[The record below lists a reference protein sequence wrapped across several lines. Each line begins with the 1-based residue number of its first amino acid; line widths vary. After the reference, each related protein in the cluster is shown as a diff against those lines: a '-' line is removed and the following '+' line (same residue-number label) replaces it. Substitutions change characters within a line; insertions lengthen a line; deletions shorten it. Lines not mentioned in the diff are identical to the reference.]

1 MRQRRM
7 PLLLSVML
15 LVLSPASGAWG
26 LPDLVP
32 WVARR
37 GVPAERG
44 GEIVIPLSVTV
55 QNRGTSAAG
64 LFKVSVEFEVVSG
77 GRPGLL
83 NSGGA
88 AFRVPGQRSVSYPV
102 TSAPL
107 PPGAPPA
114 STVTFTGEAVL
125 PASYSGTTIRLRAVA
140 DSTAGEEFADPA
152 GRVRESD
159 ETNNASPWAD
169 AVLSAG
175 TPDLRVWNQTPPLSF
190 SIEGEKIVEYRG
202 GREKFI
208 VTVINGGTAPS
219 GPFSVHAAYEMA
231 GGGTPGT
238 GTILPDPPE
247 AGRSAGLAPG
257 QKAVFDRI
265 VLKLPVSLAGARV
278 RFRLVIDPDNRVRES
293 DERNNAGPL
302 MPVSVLPVRTMRLPG
317 SLVLPVLGDRLR
329 GRIRLNNFAGP
340 TDDFQLDRE
349 PARRDDSF
357 ISIGEW
363 RTVFTPPFFHYG
375 SGATRSWYYLND
387 INADFGGP
395 RSLRFVS
402 GTGIAAGKIA
412 GKVIFETGGDYEI
425 RGWEYTRPNWYDSPP
440 DVDIVHMEISLSLRP
455 VIRNGRIS
463 YDQVTV
469 SPDIRITLH
478 GFWKFVDNAILS
490 RGIVDY
496 LRNMINTEVKRQLE
510 AALLLREVREAAESS
525 IEAAVRPTLDRLGVR
540 RLLSVRVEGDSLVAA
555 YE

>member
-1 MRQRRM
+1 MGQRRM
-7 PLLLSVML
+7 QLLLSLLL
-15 LVLSPASGAWG
+15 LVLSPGSPAWC

-37 GVPAERG
+37 GNPAERS

-55 QNRGTSAAG
+55 QNRGTTAAA
-64 LFKVSVEFEVVSG
+64 LFKVAVEFEVASG

-88 AFRVPGQRSVSYPV
+88 AFRVPGQRNSWYPMPA
-102 TSAPL
+102 APL
-107 PPGAPPA
+107 PSGAPPA

-125 PASYSGTTIRLRAVA
+125 PASYSGTTVRIRAVA

-159 ETNNASPWAD
+159 ETNNASPWVD

-190 SIEGEKIVEYRG
+190 SIEGEQIVEYRG
-202 GREKFI
+202 GREKFL

-219 GPFSVHAAYEMA
+219 GAFSVHVGYEA
-231 GGGTPGT
+231 VGGGAPGA

-265 VLKLPVSLAGARV
+265 TLKLPVSLAGARV
-278 RFRLVIDPDNRVRES
+278 RFRLIIDPDNRVRES
-293 DERNNAGPL
+293 DEANNAGPFT
-302 MPVSVLPVRTMRLPG
+302 PVFGLPVRTMRLPG

-363 RTVFTPPFFHYG
+363 RAVFTPPFFHYG

-402 GTGIAAGKIA
+402 GTGIASGRIAGKI
-412 GKVIFETGGDYEI
+412 IFETGGDYEI
-425 RGWEYTRPNWYDSPP
+425 RGWEYTWPYWYDSPP

-463 YDQVTV
+463 YDLVTV

-496 LRNMINTEVKRQLE
+496 LRNMINTEVKRQVE
-510 AALLLREVREAAESS
+510 AALLSREVREAAERA

>member
-1 MRQRRM
+1 MGQRRM
-7 PLLLSVML
+7 LLPLLVMF
-15 LVLSPASGAWG
+15 LVLSPASRAWC

-32 WVARR
+32 WIARR
-37 GVPAERG
+37 GIPSERS

-55 QNRGTSAAG
+55 QNRGTTAAA
-64 LFKVSVEFEVVSG
+64 LFKVSVDFEVVSG

-88 AFRVPGQRSVSYPV
+88 AFRVPGQRNVLYPV
-102 TSAPL
+102 TAAPL
-107 PPGAPPA
+107 PAGAPPA

-125 PASYSGTTIRLRAVA
+125 PASYSGTTVRIRAVA
-140 DSTAGEEFADPA
+140 DTTAGEEFADPA

-190 SIEGEKIVEYRG
+190 SIEGEQIVEYRG

-208 VTVINGGTAPS
+208 VSVINSGTAPS
-219 GPFSVHAAYEMA
+219 GPFSVHAAYEAA
-231 GGGTPGT
+231 GGGAPGT

-247 AGRSAGLAPG
+247 AGRSSGLAPG

-293 DERNNAGPL
+293 DEGNNTGPL
-302 MPVSVLPVRTMRLPG
+302 TPVTGLPVRTLRLAG

-340 TDDFQLDRE
+340 TGDFQLDRE

-357 ISIGEW
+357 ISVGEW

-375 SGATRSWYYLND
+375 SGASRSWYYLND
-387 INADFGGP
+387 INGDFGGP
-395 RSLRFVS
+395 RSLRFVP
-402 GTGIAAGKIA
+402 GTGVASGRIA
-412 GKVIFETGGDYEI
+412 GKVSFETGGDCEI
-425 RGWEYTRPNWYDSPP
+425 RGWEYTAPYWYDSPP
-440 DVDIVHMEISLSLRP
+440 DVDIVRMEISLSLRP

-469 SPDIRITLH
+469 SPDIRITLR

-496 LRNMINTEVKRQLE
+496 LRNMINTEVRRQVE
-510 AALLLREVREAAESS
+510 AALLSREVREAAESS
-525 IEAAVRPTLDRLGVR
+525 IEAAVRPTLNRLGVR
-540 RLLSVRVEGDSLVAA
+540 RLLSVRVDGDGLLVV

>member
-1 MRQRRM
+1 MKKKKKT
-7 PLLLSVML
+7 LFLIA
-15 LVLSPASGAWG
+15 VLFVVIPASQAWC

-37 GVPAERG
+37 GIPAVRG

-55 QNRGTSAAG
+55 QNRGTSPAP
-64 LFKVSVEFEVVSG
+64 LFKVAVEFEVMSG

-88 AFRVPGQRSVSYPV
+88 AFRVPGQRNSWYPMTV
-102 TSAPL
+102 VPL
-107 PPGAPPA
+107 PPGTPPA
-114 STVTFTGEAVL
+114 GTVTFTGETVL
-125 PASYSGTTIRLRAVA
+125 PASYSGTTVRIRAAA

-159 ETNNASPWAD
+159 ETNNASPWVET
-169 AVLSAG
+169 VLSAG

-190 SIEGEKIVEYRG
+190 SIEGGRIIEYRG

-208 VTVINGGTAPS
+208 VTVINSGTAPS
-219 GPFSVHAAYEMA
+219 GAFSVHVGYEA
-231 GGGTPGT
+231 VGGGATGT
-238 GTILPDPPE
+238 GTILPDPPD
-247 AGRSAGLAPG
+247 AGRCSGLAPG
-257 QKAVFDRI
+257 QKMVFDRF

-278 RFRLVIDPDNRVRES
+278 RFRMVIDPDGRVRES
-293 DERNNAGPL
+293 DEGNNAGPL
-302 MPVSVLPVRTMRLPG
+302 TPVSVLPVQTMRLPG

-340 TDDFQLDRE
+340 TGDFQLDRE
-349 PARRDDSF
+349 PLRRDDSF
-357 ISIGEW
+357 IIIGEL
-363 RTVFTPPFFHYG
+363 RTVFTPPLFHYG

-395 RSLRFVS
+395 RSLRFIS
-402 GTGIAAGKIA
+402 GTGIHSGRIA
-412 GKVIFETGGDYEI
+412 GKVSFETGGDYEI
-425 RGWEYTRPNWYDSPP
+425 RGWEYTRPYWYDSPP

-455 VIRNGRIS
+455 VIRDGRIS

-478 GFWKFVDNAILS
+478 GFWRFVDNTILS

-496 LRNMINTEVKRQLE
+496 LRNMINIEVKRQME
-510 AALLLREVREAAESS
+510 AALLSREVRDAAEGA
-525 IEAAVRPTLDRLGVR
+525 IETAVRPTLDRLGVR
-540 RLLSVRVEGDSLVAA
+540 RLLSVRVDGDSLVAA